1 MNTKQFVL
9 RETGMLAIGVALC
22 AGITVGVF
30 AIIGYYNTTVL
41 LGAVIGWLMAV
52 ANFFLMAVAA
62 EAAADR
68 AVSDDVKG
76 GKALIKTSQNMRL
89 FGMFI
94 VIIVLA
100 KTGVCNPIAMVVPL
114 LLARPVLMVVEFFR
128 KAGDEGK

>member
-68 AVSDDVKG
+68 AVNDDVKG

>member
-9 RETGMLAIGVALC
+9 RETGMLAIGEAIC
-22 AGITVGVF
+22 AGVTVGVF
-30 AIIGYYNTTVL
+30 AAIGYYTTAVL
-41 LGAVIGWLMAV
+41 LGAVVGLVMAV

-68 AVSDDVKG
+68 AVNDDVKG
-76 GKALIKTSQNMRL
+76 GKALVKTSQNMRL
-89 FGMFI
+89 FVMFI
-94 VIIVLA
+94 LVLVLA

-128 KAGDEGK
+128 KAGDEK

>member
-9 RETGMLAIGVALC
+9 RETGMLAIGEAIC
-22 AGITVGVF
+22 AGVTVGVF
-30 AIIGYYNTTVL
+30 AAIGYYTTAVL
-41 LGAVIGWLMAV
+41 LGAVVGLVMAV

-68 AVSDDVKG
+68 AMNDDVKG
-76 GKALIKTSQNMRL
+76 GKALVKTSQNMRL
-89 FGMFI
+89 FVMFI
-94 VIIVLA
+94 LILLLA

-128 KAGDEGK
+128 KAGGEK